1 MYFTDKA
8 YAIDTCYSS
17 NSYVDLSRV
26 STGHVLVKHL
36 KKKQKKKTIITNYS
50 NLIVNTIL
58 L

>member
-36 KKKQKKKTIITNYS
+36 KKNKKKTIITNYS

>member
-36 KKKQKKKTIITNYS
+36 IKNKENKQSLQIIQIS
-50 NLIVNTIL
+50 
-58 L
+58 

>member
-17 NSYVDLSRV
+17 NNYVDLSKE
-26 STGHVLVKHL
+26 SKGLALVKHL
-36 KKKQKKKTIITNYS
+36 KKQKKKTIITNYS